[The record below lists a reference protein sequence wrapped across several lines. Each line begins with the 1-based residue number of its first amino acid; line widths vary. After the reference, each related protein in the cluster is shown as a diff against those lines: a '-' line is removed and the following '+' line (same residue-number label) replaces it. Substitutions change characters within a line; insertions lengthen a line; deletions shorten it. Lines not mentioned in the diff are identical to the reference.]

1 MLIMAIGTN
10 RKQSKA
16 LLKLGIPKQTADMHI
31 SWHWDSAVESK
42 KVWEL
47 NTGFPWRNDHIPA
60 WSVEALANL
69 FPFPK
74 AVDEP
79 IFKLIKG
86 CVSFEDMTV
95 SWPNKWIARFWGCKG
110 IGKTQVDAV
119 VNLIVTLY
127 DNGIRLW

>member
-1 MLIMAIGTN
+1 MVATSIS
-10 RKQSKA
+10 QSKE
-16 LLKLGIPKQTADMHI
+16 LLRLELPAETADCNWNTTFGEWALCVGKNNLPH
-31 SWHWDSAVESK
+31 AV
-42 KVWEL
+42 
-47 NTGFPWRNDHIPA
+47 PA
-60 WSVEALANL
+60 WSLAALTNL

-79 IFKLIKG
+79 IFKLTKG
-86 CVSFEDMTV
+86 CVSFDDMTV

-127 DNGIRLW
+127 DNGIKLW

>member
-1 MLIMAIGTN
+1 MAIIGTN

-16 LLKLGIPKQTADMHI
+16 LLKLGIPVQTADMRHA
-31 SWHWDSAVESK
+31 WHWDSIVESK
-42 KVWEL
+42 KVWGL
-47 NTGFPWRNDHIPA
+47 YTGAPRGCQEPA
-60 WSVEALANL
+60 WSLEALTNF

-79 IFKLIKG
+79 IFKLTKG
-86 CVSFEDMTV
+86 CVSFDDMTV

-119 VNLIVTLY
+119 FNLIVTLY